1 MALIQ
6 PLAWELLY
14 ATGATLKR
22 KRKKEKKKKPLKKE
36 RKCGF
41 FSNKAY
47 ITKIA
52 SRLGKPAQ
60 IYSRR
65 RDWKGNYEDNVIL
78 P

>member
-1 MALIQ
+1 MVFPRGKNQ
-6 PLAWELLY
+6 KK
-14 ATGATLKR
+14 KR
-22 KRKKEKKKKPLKKE
+22 NKEKKKKPLKKE